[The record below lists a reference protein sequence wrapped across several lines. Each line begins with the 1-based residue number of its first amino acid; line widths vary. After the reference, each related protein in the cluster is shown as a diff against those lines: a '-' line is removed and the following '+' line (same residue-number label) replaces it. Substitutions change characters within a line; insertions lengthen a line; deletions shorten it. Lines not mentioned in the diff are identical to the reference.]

1 MGTLHHTRRGFLKVA
16 AGTTAGL
23 AMSGSGILAAAAASA
38 ILRKI
43 PKSGEA
49 VPVVGMGTSQTF
61 NVDAGPDREAC
72 KEVLRRF
79 AERGGRVVDSSPMY
93 GAAEV
98 VVGDLG
104 AELGI
109 GSKLFLATKV
119 WTEGKDAGIRQMQ
132 DSMRKMRTSRF
143 DLMQVHN
150 LKDVQTHLDTLRG
163 WKKEGKVRYLG
174 VTHWRSGVHRELEDL
189 MRSANLDFVQLN
201 YSMADRSAED
211 RALPTAAD
219 TGTAILVNV
228 PFANGDL
235 FNRVRG
241 KNLPEWASEF
251 DCASWAQFFLK
262 FVLGHPAVTC
272 AIPATRKPEHMSD
285 NMSAG
290 FGWLPDDKMRQRM
303 VTYLAGL

>member
-1 MGTLHHTRRGFLKVA
+1 MARLDATRRSFLKAA
-16 AGTTAGL
+16 AGATAGVL
-23 AMSGSGILAAAAASA
+23 MTGGAGEAAAASA
-38 ILRKI
+38 ITRKI

-49 VPVVGMGTSQTF
+49 VPVMGLGTSQTF
-61 NVDAGPDREAC
+61 DVSGGPDREAC

-79 AERGGRVVDSSPMY
+79 VERGGRVVDSSPMY
-93 GAAEV
+93 GGAEEL
-98 VVGDLG
+98 VGNLA
-104 AELGI
+104 AELGV

-119 WTEGKDAGIRQMQ
+119 WTEGKDAGIQQMQ

-150 LKDVQTHLDTLRG
+150 LKDVQTHLETLRG

-174 VTHWRSGVHRELEDL
+174 VTTSRSSVHREVEDL
-189 MRSANLDFVQLN
+189 MKSASLDFVQLN

-228 PFANGDL
+228 PFAKAEL

-241 KNLPEWASEF
+241 KSLPEWASEF
-251 DCASWAQFFLK
+251 DCTSWAQFFLK
-262 FVLGHPAVTC
+262 FALGHPAVTC
-272 AIPATRKPEHMSD
+272 AIPATRKPEHLSD
-285 NMSAG
+285 NMNAG
-290 FGWLPDDKMRQRM
+290 FGRLPDEKMRQRM
-303 VTYLAGL
+303 VAYLQGL